1 MTEERYNE
9 LFKAHFARVWGF
21 VRRRTDSDADADD
34 VTAET
39 FAVAWRRGA
48 GLATE
53 PDRLWLFGV
62 ARGVLANHRRSRQRQ
77 QQLHLRLATVEPP
90 PVAYQDEPAS
100 GRRLAAALGELS
112 EDDRE
117 LLLLRAWDG
126 LDVAEIAQLLMIRPA
141 TVSSRLHKARRRLQ
155 SVLERR
161 EGPVRRTGNEQTA
174 RKGNS
179 RR

>member
-21 VRRRTDSDADADD
+21 VRRRTGSDADADD

-48 GLATE
+48 ELASE

-62 ARGVLANHRRSRQRQ
+62 ARGVLANHRRSQERRH
-77 QQLHLRLATVEPP
+77 QLHLRLAAVEPP
-90 PVAYQDEPAS
+90 PVAYQDAPAS
-100 GRRLAAALGELS
+100 DRQLAAALDELS
-112 EDDRE
+112 ADDRE

-126 LDVAEIAQLLMIRPA
+126 LEVAEIAQLLRVRPA

-155 SVLERR
+155 SVLERQD
-161 EGPVRRTGNEQTA
+161 GPVRRTGDEQTA

-179 RR
+179 R